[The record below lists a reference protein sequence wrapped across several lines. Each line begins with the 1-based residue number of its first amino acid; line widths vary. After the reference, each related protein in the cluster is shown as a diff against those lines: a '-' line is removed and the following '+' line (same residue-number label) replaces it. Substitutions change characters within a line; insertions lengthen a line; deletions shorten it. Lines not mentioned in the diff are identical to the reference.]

1 MIAELLFG
9 VLLVF
14 GIFLFWHSAEKK
26 IDPTSLDIRPDGT
39 FTIKDKD
46 RVPTYFPKPS
56 ELIVGHGTSRLR
68 SAFIGFTAPLF
79 HLPSALAPALLGL
92 ARMIWIFLKVLGT
105 LLVGIP
111 CLMVL
116 GLMGRLDGVQLPPN
130 SRIVNIEHRRAG
142 E

>member
-1 MIAELLFG
+1 
-9 VLLVF
+9 
-14 GIFLFWHSAEKK
+14 
-26 IDPTSLDIRPDGT
+26 
-39 FTIKDKD
+39 
-46 RVPTYFPKPS
+46 
-56 ELIVGHGTSRLR
+56 
-68 SAFIGFTAPLF
+68 
-79 HLPSALAPALLGL
+79 
-92 ARMIWIFLKVLGT
+92 MIWIFLKVLGT